1 MAVQKPHKEWEKANR
16 HNWRTQ
22 KHGSGAKRVIEAIW
36 IGAPIGRLIGVAEPA
51 MGTRDRQPPEPAP
64 APATVAE
71 RLADRHAPE
80 PAPDPLVAMYADVC
94 EFLQRGHVAPPDFD
108 TWRARYLAHPA
119 RLREQPATQA
129 G

>member
-51 MGTRDRQPPEPAP
+51 MGTRDRQPPDP
-64 APATVAE
+64 
-71 RLADRHAPE
+71 APE